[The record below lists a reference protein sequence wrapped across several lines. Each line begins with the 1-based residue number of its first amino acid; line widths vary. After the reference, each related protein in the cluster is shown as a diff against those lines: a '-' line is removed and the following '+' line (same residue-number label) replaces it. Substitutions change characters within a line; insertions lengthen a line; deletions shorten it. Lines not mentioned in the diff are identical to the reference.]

1 MTAFSCYLFEDSS
14 AVICSSNDHH
24 LVDRIYVSPSG
35 ALMIVEK
42 NRAKIKFLT
51 CSLPQTFHNSA
62 KLLLD
67 FRVRNV
73 RLNLFFPDN
82 LLDQAADLMKV

>member
-1 MTAFSCYLFEDSS
+1 
-14 AVICSSNDHH
+14 
-24 LVDRIYVSPSG
+24 
-35 ALMIVEK
+35 MIVEK